1 MSISKRFLRPN
12 LNPSTGSA
20 AETAAAAW
28 LEQQGLAL
36 VEKNYRCKGGEI
48 DLIMRTGTDLIF
60 VEVRLRKRNDYG
72 SAAES
77 VTTTKQRRIVC
88 AARHFLATH
97 PRWQNSGCRFD
108 VVATSDSTQAKEWQW
123 LRHAFLAE

>member
-1 MSISKRFLRPN
+1 MSINKLFLRPN
-12 LNPSTGSA
+12 PTPGSA
-20 AETAAAAW
+20 AEIAAAKW
-28 LEQQGLAL
+28 LTRQGLEL

-48 DLIMRTGTDLIF
+48 DLIMRSGTDLIF
-60 VEVRLRKRNDYG
+60 VEVRLRKRSDYG

-77 VTTTKQRRIVC
+77 VTATKQRRIIC
-88 AARHFLATH
+88 AARHFLAAH

-108 VVATSDSTQAKEWQW
+108 VVATTDSTQATEWQW

>member
-1 MSISKRFLRPN
+1 MSIKKLFLRPN
-12 LNPSTGSA
+12 PSTGAA
-20 AETAAAAW
+20 AEMAAAAW
-28 LEQQGLAL
+28 LEQQGLTL

-48 DLIMRTGTDLIF
+48 DLIMHSGTDLIF
-60 VEVRLRKRNDYG
+60 VEVRLRKRSNYG

-77 VTTTKQRRIVC
+77 VTATKQRRIVF
-88 AARHFLATH
+88 AAHHFLATH

-108 VVATSDSTQAKEWQW
+108 VVATSDSTQAGEWQW